1 MSIDKTAGE
10 MIGNLQLIG
19 ENRGRYIT
27 SFVSD
32 TVITVRMIPIKI
44 LRKVIKQNREL
55 QSFLWKNSFF
65 QYVRANVKYFQSL
78 AQLDF
83 EEMNRILTY
92 CKLERVEA
100 GDIIDID
107 NGCIFLEGLAK
118 QY

>member
-44 LRKVIKQNREL
+44 LRKVIK
-55 QSFLWKNSFF
+55 
-65 QYVRANVKYFQSL
+65 
-78 AQLDF
+78 
-83 EEMNRILTY
+83 
-92 CKLERVEA
+92 
-100 GDIIDID
+100 
-107 NGCIFLEGLAK
+107 
-118 QY
+118 

>member
-1 MSIDKTAGE
+1 
-10 MIGNLQLIG
+10 
-19 ENRGRYIT
+19 
-27 SFVSD
+27 
-32 TVITVRMIPIKI
+32 
-44 LRKVIKQNREL
+44 
-55 QSFLWKNSFF
+55 
-65 QYVRANVKYFQSL
+65 VRANVKYFQSL